1 MFAIIEVKDEKELK
15 NLKNVKIVNSAYSLE
30 YLMDY
35 FLIQEAKKENLE
47 NIKYEEV
54 LKKYGINL
62 K

>member
-1 MFAIIEVKDEKELK
+1 MFAIIEIDEKELK

-30 YLMDY
+30 DLMDY

-54 LKKYGINL
+54 LKKYGINN